1 MDIEQLLK
9 EGPSLTLNPEE
20 EFSDLAV
27 EEPKKEEVQAEEAYE
42 EEKYL
47 TDAEKKQVDAFV
59 KEIELKDS
67 AAILQYGS
75 GIQKKMSD
83 FSEGTLNKVRNKDLG
98 EIGELLSGVVT
109 ELKALT
115 KKKARVYSAFLRR
128 KWPRR
133 RP

>member
-47 TDAEKKQVDAFV
+47 TDAEKKQVDA
-59 KEIELKDS
+59 L
-67 AAILQYGS
+67 
-75 GIQKKMSD
+75 
-83 FSEGTLNKVRNKDLG
+83 
-98 EIGELLSGVVT
+98 
-109 ELKALT
+109 
-115 KKKARVYSAFLRR
+115 
-128 KWPRR
+128 
-133 RP
+133 

>member
-98 EIGELLSGVVT
+98 
-109 ELKALT
+109 
-115 KKKARVYSAFLRR
+115 
-128 KWPRR
+128 
-133 RP
+133 